1 VLLISARHVASM
13 MPAQSVDV
21 DVVDELDEVDVD
33 EVEDDDDESD
43 VVDVE
48 LLALDVE
55 VDELDLLADPPRLSF
70 L

>member
-1 VLLISARHVASM
+1 

-21 DVVDELDEVDVD
+21 EVVDELDEVDAD

-55 VDELDLLADPPRLSF
+55 AAELGLLDDPPRLSF

>member
-1 VLLISARHVASM
+1 MLLISARHVASM

-21 DVVDELDEVDVD
+21 EVVDELDGVDAD

-48 LLALDVE
+48 PLALEVD

>member
-1 VLLISARHVASM
+1 MLLISARHVASM

-21 DVVDELDEVDVD
+21 EVVDELDEVDAD

-55 VDELDLLADPPRLSF
+55 AAELGLLDDPPRLSF